1 MSRDRDNKSKKWDEA
16 YQVADIASA
25 TPASVLNNYSFL
37 LPEGG
42 DALDL
47 ACGRAGNALF
57 LASLPDH
64 DFMVDAVDYSHNVID
79 ALTSYVNRQQLP
91 INPILRDI
99 EKDGLQQGGAS
110 YAGKKYKAAKKYDVI
125 TVSYFLNR
133 SLFPQIINALK
144 PDGLLFYQ
152 TWSQEKVDN
161 SGPSNPDFRLKKG
174 ELLSLCTGMTPL
186 LYKEFG
192 NIGNIDQGLR
202 NEALIIAKK

>member
-1 MSRDRDNKSKKWDEA
+1 MSQDNKSKKWDEA
-16 YQVADIASA
+16 YQAADIASA
-25 TPASVLNNYSFL
+25 TPASVLSDYSFL

-64 DFMVDAVDYSHNVID
+64 NFMVDAVDYSHNVID
-79 ALTSYVNRQQLP
+79 ALTSYVKQQQLP

-99 EKDGLQQGGAS
+99 EKDGLQQSGAS
-110 YAGKKYKAAKKYDVI
+110 DAGKKYDVI
-125 TVSYFLNR
+125 MVSYFLNR

-152 TWSQEKVDN
+152 TWSQEKVDD

-174 ELLSLCTGMTPL
+174 ELLSLCAGMTSL

-192 NIGNIDQGLR
+192 NIGNIDHGLR